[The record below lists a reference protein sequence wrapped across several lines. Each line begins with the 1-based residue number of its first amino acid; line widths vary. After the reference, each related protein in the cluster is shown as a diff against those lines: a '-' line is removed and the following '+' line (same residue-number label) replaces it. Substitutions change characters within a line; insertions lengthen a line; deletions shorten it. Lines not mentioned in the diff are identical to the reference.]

1 MSCYEWSHGEIILPS
16 AAFSEVR
23 KAVQDAMHAKWKKAF
38 DDSQR
43 FWKSLTPRQKSDWD
57 EFRKALNARRF
68 DLDTMWLCDPM
79 RRGQPKPRRTLQSD
93 VDWPTNRTTDFHES
107 DLSLGF
113 RRETRTL
120 VFSVGENNHAREHAD
135 NTTLA
140 VTFYDQMRKVRWTH
154 GTGGVILGN
163 DEYNRE
169 AGYSHEGGGGSYVVA
184 AYGYIGAKEA
194 PSHVTQ
200 FRNGK
205 GEWVHV
211 ETSVGRNGIVGK
223 VKPGPAPVSR
233 PAFGSRYY

>member
-1 MSCYEWSHGEIILPS
+1 MSCYEWSHGEIVLPS

-23 KAVQDAMHAKWKKAF
+23 KAMQDAMYEKWKKAF

-43 FWKSLTPRQKSDWD
+43 FWKSLTPKQKSDWD
-57 EFRKALNARRF
+57 AFRKALWERRY
-68 DLDTMWLCDPM
+68 DNDTVWLIEGY
-79 RRGQPKPRRTLQSD
+79 RRSEKPRRVLRTD
-93 VDWPTNRTTDFHES
+93 IDWPTNRTVDFHES

-113 RRETRTL
+113 RREKRTI
-120 VFSVGENNHAREHAD
+120 VFSVSENNHAREHAQ
-135 NTTLA
+135 NTVLKTA
-140 VTFYDQMRKVRWTH
+140 FDREMEKVRWTH

-169 AGYSHEGGGGSYVVA
+169 AGYEREGGGGSYVVA

-194 PSHVTQ
+194 PGHVTQ

-211 ETSVGRNGIVGK
+211 ETSLGRNGLVGK
-223 VKPGPAPVSR
+223 VKAGPAPVSR
-233 PAFGSRYY
+233 PAYGSRYY